1 MSISLKTATAAVA
14 IIKSVAPCESFLVLR
29 RVVHPEDP
37 WSGHFSFPGGRKDDT
52 DQDLLATCIRETE
65 EETGILLDSDY
76 LVRRLPLEPA
86 GQRLNSHLWVEPFLF
101 SLNNRPDLTLCPKEI
116 QSACWLNA
124 ETFQNR
130 DLHKNVE
137 MFPGQLFPAYPLEDY
152 YLWGFTYR
160 LLLTILQMDR
170 KHK

>member
-1 MSISLKTATAAVA
+1 MSISINTGTAAVA
-14 IIKSVAPCESFLVLR
+14 IIKSVAPRESFLVLR

-52 DQDLLATCIRETE
+52 DQDLLATCIRETK
-65 EETGILLDSDY
+65 EETGILLDTDF
-76 LVRRLPLEPA
+76 LERRLPLEPA
-86 GQRLNSHLWVEPFLF
+86 GHRLKSPLWVEPFLF
-101 SLNNRPDLTLCPKEI
+101 TIDKRPDLTLCSEEI

-130 DLHKNVE
+130 DLHQSVE

-160 LLLTILQMDR
+160 LLLTILQMNR
-170 KHK
+170 K